1 MKLTVRR
8 GGGISGIVARTEL
21 DANALPPT
29 DAAAFTAEVNRAR
42 MRELPDPPATS
53 RRPDSQLYD
62 ISLQD
67 TGQPCS
73 RHYTDESL
81 PEDVRRLVAWV
92 DGRPERI
99 ESIER

>member
-8 GGGISGIVARTEL
+8 GGGIAGIVARTEL
-21 DANALPPT
+21 DANALPPP

-42 MRELPDPPATS
+42 MRELTDPPAIS
-53 RRPDSQLYD
+53 ARPDSQLYE
-62 ISLQD
+62 ISLEE
-67 TGQPCS
+67 TGQPFS
-73 RHYTDESL
+73 LHYTDESL
-81 PEDVRRLVAWV
+81 PEDVRRLLAWV

>member
-8 GGGISGIVARTEL
+8 GGGIAGIVARTEL
-21 DANALPPT
+21 DANVLPPP

-42 MRELPDPPATS
+42 LQELPDPPATS
-53 RRPDSQLYD
+53 GRPDAQLYD
-62 ISLQD
+62 ISLEE
-67 TGQPCS
+67 TGQPFS
-73 RHYTDESL
+73 LHYTDESL
-81 PEDVRRLVAWV
+81 PEDVRRLLAWV